1 MIEREIE
8 DGEVIITVNPF
19 PQDIEMF
26 KEMAL
31 EQNNESLP
39 VTDQDKGSVAVAV
52 VLVNGV
58 QIQDKSRLKDGDV
71 LCIGISSY
79 FTLRYFLYLFL
90 FLFLFP
96 I

>member
-26 KEMAL
+26 KERAL
-31 EQNNESLP
+31 EQNNA
-39 VTDQDKGSVAVAV
+39 DQDKGSVAV

-79 FTLRYFLYLFL
+79 FTLRYLLSL